1 MDKTIV
7 NIIKDRIEAIEKVQ
21 RKFLSDELDKIVDSE
36 IYIKTFEMK
45 TILLEILI
53 EYYETNENQKDMRD
67 IEDAFNKIY
76 ENKNS

>member
-53 EYYETNENQKDMRD
+53 EYYETNESQKDMRD
-67 IEDAFNKIY
+67 IEDTFNKIY